1 VQTLSRRPL
10 PHSLQVSCS
19 TLSTAAVTSDGR
31 VFTWGDCDGGA
42 LGHGNRLCD
51 VPTEV
56 DLAVTTAA
64 APAAVSAPV
73 DIGALLARAGLAEH
87 TDAFVAHADGLYDDV
102 EYVEYL
108 RELLQEHNIVFE
120 EELRDLGL
128 TAAQL
133 AALRAALTGRNADG
147 SLADGGGA
155 PPAAEVEEE
164 ENGGRFGAHPTPRR
178 PAHISHAALSYT
190 NGAALAA
197 DGSLYVWGGGAWGGG
212 GWEGAGISGAPQG
225 DDGVRPSRLETVA
238 VDAAYACVGDGAALH
253 VGHRHGVVVFRKRD
267 RESGVGAA

>member
-1 VQTLSRRPL
+1 MACLTTTVTSP
-10 PHSLQVSCS
+10 LQVSCS
-19 TLSTAAVTSDGR
+19 TLSTAAVTADGR

-56 DLAVTTAA
+56 DLTVTTAS
-64 APAAVSAPV
+64 APAAASAPA
-73 DIGALLARAGLAEH
+73 DIGALLAHAGLAEH

-133 AALRAALTGRNADG
+133 ARLRAALTGRNADG
-147 SLADGGGA
+147 STL
-155 PPAAEVEEE
+155 AAEVHEQEED
-164 ENGGRFGAHPTPRR
+164 GRSGAHPAPRR

-238 VDAAYACVGDGAALH
+238 VDPAYACVGNGAALH
-253 VGHRHGVVVFRKRD
+253 VGHRHGVVVFRKR
-267 RESGVGAA
+267 GAM

>member
-1 VQTLSRRPL
+1 L
-10 PHSLQVSCS
+10 
-19 TLSTAAVTSDGR
+19 AA
-31 VFTWGDCDGGA
+31 
-42 LGHGNRLCD
+42 
-51 VPTEV
+51 
-56 DLAVTTAA
+56 TAA
-64 APAAVSAPV
+64 APAAASAPA
-73 DIGALLARAGLAEH
+73 DIGALLAHAGLAEH

-120 EELRDLGL
+120 EELTDLGL

-133 AALRAALTGRNADG
+133 ARLRAALRA
-147 SLADGGGA
+147 
-155 PPAAEVEEE
+155 PAAEVHEQEED
-164 ENGGRFGAHPTPRR
+164 GRFGVHAPPRR

-253 VGHRHGVVVFRKRD
+253 VGHRHGVVVFRKRG
-267 RESGVGAA
+267 SGVGAA